1 MVLLKKSMRMPA
13 IPIWLI
19 VIVVFAI
26 AVIAIIVGVIIHNI
40 KAKKADS
47 KPQDEKAAPK
57 PETTA
62 LTEKQTEEIFP
73 VHSAAV
79 ISGIKDGITP
89 ENAVITYILM
99 QAALGNINMGT
110 KNDEFYIYF
119 KNERIS
125 HFLKKWYGILKMVE
139 SKFMDKGDYAIQI
152 RGELEKNKIMEKSS
166 IERFFND
173 L

>member
-19 VIVVFAI
+19 LVLAVLAIVVIVGFFI
-26 AVIAIIVGVIIHNI
+26 Y
-40 KAKKADS
+40 KAKSKKADS
-47 KPQDEKAAPK
+47 KPQEKKAAPK

-79 ISGIKDGITP
+79 INGIKDGITP

-139 SKFMDKGDYAIQI
+139 SKFMDKSDYAIQI

>member
-13 IPIWLI
+13 IPLWLI
-19 VIVVFAI
+19 IVGITVIVV
-26 AVIAIIVGVIIHNI
+26 IVGFIIY
-40 KAKKADS
+40 KAKS
-47 KPQDEKAAPK
+47 KKTGNTPQNTEVVPK
-57 PETTA
+57 PETSV
-62 LTEKQTEEIFP
+62 LTQKQTEEIFP

-79 ISGIKDGITP
+79 INGIKDGITP

-139 SKFMDKGDYAIQI
+139 SKFMDKSDYAIQI

>member
-13 IPIWLI
+13 IPLWLI
-19 VIVVFAI
+19 IVGITVIVVI
-26 AVIAIIVGVIIHNI
+26 AGFIIY
-40 KAKKADS
+40 KAKS
-47 KPQDEKAAPK
+47 KKTGNTPQNTEVVPK
-57 PETTA
+57 PETSA
-62 LTEKQTEEIFP
+62 LTQKQTEELFP

-79 ISGIKDGITP
+79 INGIKDGITP

-99 QAALGNINMGT
+99 QASQGNINMGT

-139 SKFMDKGDYAIQI
+139 SKFMDKSDYAIQI

>member
-13 IPIWLI
+13 ISIWLI
-19 VIVVFAI
+19 LVLVVLAIV
-26 AVIAIIVGVIIHNI
+26 IIVGVTIY
-40 KAKKADS
+40 KAKSKKADS

-57 PETTA
+57 PETSV
-62 LTEKQTEEIFP
+62 LTQKQTEELFP

-79 ISGIKDGITP
+79 INGIKDGITP
-89 ENAVITYILM
+89 ENDVITYILM

-139 SKFMDKGDYAIQI
+139 SKFMDKSDYAIQI

>member
-13 IPIWLI
+13 IPLWLI
-19 VIVVFAI
+19 IVGITVIVV
-26 AVIAIIVGVIIHNI
+26 IVGFIIY
-40 KAKKADS
+40 KAKPKKADS
-47 KPQDEKAAPK
+47 KPQEKKAAPK

-62 LTEKQTEEIFP
+62 LTKKQTEEIFP

-79 ISGIKDGITP
+79 INGIKDGITP

-139 SKFMDKGDYAIQI
+139 SDFMDKSDYAIQI
-152 RGELEKNKIMEKSS
+152 KGELEKNKIMEKSS
-166 IERFFND
+166 LERFFND

>member
-13 IPIWLI
+13 IPLWLI
-19 VIVVFAI
+19 IVGITVIVV
-26 AVIAIIVGVIIHNI
+26 IVGFFIY
-40 KAKKADS
+40 KAKSKKADS

-62 LTEKQTEEIFP
+62 LTKKQTEEIFP

-79 ISGIKDGITP
+79 INGIKDGITP

-139 SKFMDKGDYAIQI
+139 SKFMDKSDYAIQI